1 MKLTPLLLSIFIAF
15 LAVAIPFSQATVTH
29 TDTYPLANTDQA
41 AFTDA
46 IAVDGNLYFLM
57 NSAIYDFNLTNYN
70 LTKVFDAGFNYILS
84 SILYLDGN
92 FYLSGYKLYTPAPS
106 TGGSGSSTP
115 VVTCPLPIQNYDV
128 NNFTV
133 WKLSTNFAVQ
143 SSVALQN
150 FSLQNISYH
159 NVISAMKLYDVGGQI
174 YAVIFDTNLQ
184 ASTHS
189 TYIYTV
195 DFSTGKFTSVATLSK
210 EYIQAVYGKDWVFL
224 TDNNT
229 VDIYDINFNLLKT
242 YQDSQYNLAMKNIY
256 ADSQYIYLAGRGYDG
271 STWGAALE
279 IIDYNASMIYY
290 HQFNDAYQFFDVY
303 AYNNFAYVSTNG
315 TLYQV
320 DYSNNTIT
328 DEYTANLQHV
338 YDMKTESY
346 KDISNEGPEAWTII
360 AYSYNGNLSFAWGGY
375 FTDSSEMYAYMVL
388 TQKPLNIVWQPEGS
402 GGGWIPS
409 LSGFTSSTLWQNYK
423 YYIIGF
429 AGLFLLAV
437 IFGGGRRNQN
447 VEVR

>member
-1 MKLTPLLLSIFIAF
+1 MKLTPLLPFFIAL
-15 LAVAIPFSQATVTH
+15 LAVAVPFSQATVTH
-29 TDTYPLANTDQA
+29 TDTYPVANTDQA

-46 IAVDGNLYFLM
+46 IAVGGNLYFLM

-92 FYLSGYKLYTPAPS
+92 FYLSGYKLYHPPS
-106 TGGSGSSTP
+106 TGGSGRNIP

-133 WKLSTNFAVQ
+133 WKLSTEFAVQ
-143 SSVALQN
+143 SSVILQN

-159 NVISAMKLYDVGGQI
+159 YVISAMKLYDVAGQI
-174 YAVIFDTNLQ
+174 YAIIFDTNLQ

-195 DFSTGKFTSVATLSK
+195 DFSTGKLNNVATLNK
-210 EYIQAVYGKDWVFL
+210 EYIQAVHGKDWVFL
-224 TDNNT
+224 SDNNA
-229 VDIYDINFNLLKT
+229 VDIYDSNFNLLKT

-279 IIDYNASMIYY
+279 IIDYNASMVFY
-290 HQFNDAYQFFDVY
+290 HQFNNAYQFFDVY
-303 AYNNFAYVSTNG
+303 AYEKYAYVSTNG

-320 DYSNNTIT
+320 DWYNNTVT

-360 AYSYNGNLSFAWGGY
+360 AYSHNGNLSFAWGGY
-375 FTDSSEMYAYMVL
+375 FTDGSEMYAYMVL
-388 TQKPLNIVWQPEGS
+388 TQKPLNIVWQEPSS
-402 GGGWIPS
+402 GGAWIP
-409 LSGFTSSTLWQNYK
+409 FTDSSTWTHYK

-429 AGLFLLAV
+429 GVLFLLAV
-437 IFGGGRRNQN
+437 IFAGGRRRNK
-447 VEVR
+447 EVRR